1 MLEKWKA
8 GMCAYTHKRTTFLHE
23 DFSFALASQVC
34 TGAILH
40 FCHDVDPLF
49 PFSFSDAESFGH
61 GLLVPVPH
69 GVLVPVNPNSKD
81 VQLQV
86 VCAIT
91 RINKQLVW
99 KF

>member
-1 MLEKWKA
+1 
-8 GMCAYTHKRTTFLHE
+8 MCAYTHKRTTFLHE

-61 GLLVPVPH
+61 GLLV
-69 GVLVPVNPNSKD
+69 LVNPNSKD